1 MEWFGSIAHK
11 EQSVGGDDQGES
23 LLTDYLKKKKII
35 SLISPPPK
43 CMNTQCF
50 AKNNAKMTN

>member
-23 LLTDYLKKKKII
+23 LLTDYLKKKKNHFLNF
-35 SLISPPPK
+35 STPK
-43 CMNTQCF
+43 MHEHAMF
-50 AKNNAKMTN
+50 REK